1 MMERPVS
8 MRRLFNEHEK
18 EEVLRALGAAEEL
31 ASAFYCIPGREWPR
45 YPYEVRTRAEDPGPG
60 GEAFADVVRLVTD
73 GNRADESYFKERY
86 RIRLH
91 DEAVL
96 AAVHDR
102 HDGIDLY
109 SLLLYILTHELIHVV
124 RFGAGHIPFDA
135 GMEDRIEEESRVH
148 GITMRVLGP
157 VLDEPLG
164 RVAELYRDTF
174 FEDREAGAGSP
185 K

>member
-1 MMERPVS
+1 

-31 ASAFYCIPGREWPR
+31 AGAFYCIPGREWPR

-60 GEAFADVVRLVTD
+60 GEAFADVVRLVATED
-73 GNRADESYFKERY
+73 RAGDSHFKERY

-102 HDGIDLY
+102 QDGIDLY

-124 RFGAGHIPFDA
+124 RFGADHISFDA
-135 GMEDRIEEESRVH
+135 EMESRIKEENRVH
-148 GITMRVLGP
+148 GITMLVLGP
-157 VLDEPLG
+157 VLDAPL
-164 RVAELYRDTF
+164 RKVAELYRDTL
-174 FEDREAGAGSP
+174 FEDSDGGTGSP